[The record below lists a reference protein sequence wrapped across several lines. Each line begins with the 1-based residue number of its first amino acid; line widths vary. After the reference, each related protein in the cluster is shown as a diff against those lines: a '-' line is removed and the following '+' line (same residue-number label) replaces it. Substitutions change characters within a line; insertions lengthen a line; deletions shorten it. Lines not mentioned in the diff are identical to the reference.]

1 VELADTFDSML
12 GRLDTA
18 FTAQKEFVANASHE
32 LRTPLTIIRT
42 EVDVALSDPD
52 VSPEELQEMGSAI
65 TEAVD
70 RSEGLIDGLLVLASA
85 DGRPTLSDLDL
96 AEVAA
101 DEVHLSSGDADALGL
116 RLELAAAGQANRP

>member
-1 VELADTFDSML
+1 M
-12 GRLDTA
+12 
-18 FTAQKEFVANASHE
+18 ANASHE

-42 EVDVALSDPD
+42 EVDVALGDPE

-85 DGRPTLSDLDL
+85 DADGRPAMTELDL
-96 AEVAA
+96 A
-101 DEVHLSSGDADALGL
+101 DD
-116 RLELAAAGQANRP
+116 RRRPR